1 MGGVYGLIVRR
12 SFIAYA
18 EGDGGDERDD
28 EDERVQNGGV
38 VEEEED
44 EEVGVRDNP
53 LLIYSSSSHSSL
65 I

>member
-38 VEEEED
+38 VEEED

-53 LLIYSSSSHSSL
+53 LLIYSSSHSSL